1 MSEGFLNVPGVT
13 ADKLEDGCSTA
24 VGGGR
29 GGSGNGRKLVEVDGR
44 VGLGKMG
51 GAGGGV
57 VHYSG
62 GEEDGDGEVAVVVA
76 ENELP

>member
-1 MSEGFLNVPGVT
+1 M
-13 ADKLEDGCSTA
+13 
-24 VGGGR
+24 
-29 GGSGNGRKLVEVDGR
+29 EVDGR